1 MALTFSFK
9 INKIEIDYTEI
20 NSLVAKDLINEIK
33 KLISSGSNTSKAA
46 LKPKSDGSTPTFIDT
61 GLLLNSLDYKAS
73 KDGFELFVSN
83 SQRSMVMS
91 YINQKN
97 NWSIFESS
105 EYLDKFAA
113 IQFDKYIQQYLDKL

>member
-46 LKPKSDGSTPTFIDT
+46 SDII
-61 GLLLNSLDYKAS
+61 GLPS
-73 KDGFELFVSN
+73 
-83 SQRSMVMS
+83 
-91 YINQKN
+91 
-97 NWSIFESS
+97 
-105 EYLDKFAA
+105 
-113 IQFDKYIQQYLDKL
+113 